1 MSNAK
6 ILLAA
11 TTLALLSACASMPES
26 TATKDARDGALYS
39 EEEKAAMSP
48 EEKVAAY
55 NESQEEQNQVVCR
68 RERPVGSR
76 MTKTVCRTRA
86 QIEQERRAAQD
97 ALSSDRGYTQGPGN

>member
-1 MSNAK
+1 MSDAK

-11 TTLALLSACASMPES
+11 TTLALLSACSSMPES

-39 EEEKAAMSP
+39 EEEKAAMSTK
-48 EEKVAAY
+48 EKVAAY
-55 NESQEEQNQVVCR
+55 NEAQDEANQVVCR

-86 QIEQERRAAQD
+86 QIEEERRSAQQ
-97 ALSSDRGYTQGPGN
+97 ALSEDRGYTQGPGN